1 MIYYKLIRTKLTSEV
16 WKLRFIADFHIHSRY
31 SRATSKDM
39 NLEGLSK
46 WAKIKG
52 ISLLGTGDF
61 THPLWFQELK
71 ENLKEENYGIYS
83 YNHTYFILTSEISFI
98 YSQNKKLRR
107 IHLIIFAPSL
117 EIAFKINK
125 ILGKFSDLSVDG
137 RPTIGKSMLE
147 VLPLLWEI
155 SEDIH
160 IIPAHAW
167 TPWFSL
173 FGSNSGF
180 DSIEEA
186 FGEYTDKIFA
196 IETGLSSDPPMNWRL
211 SFLDKIS
218 LISNSD
224 AHSPSKI
231 GREANMFDCDMN
243 YKEIFDAIK
252 SQDKNRFL
260 FTIEFFPEEGKYHYD
275 GHRNCNI
282 SLHPKESI
290 KLKNICPVCKKTL
303 TIGVLHRIEI
313 LADREEGFIP
323 PNRIPYVNLVPFEEI
338 IAQAINKDPS
348 SPYVQKEYIRLIEN
362 LGDELSILL
371 YRNISDIAKVSER
384 VAMGIKLMRDKK
396 ISIKPGYDGVYGK
409 IEIFN
414 NEERQISLF

>member
-83 YNHTYFILTSEISFI
+83 YNNTYFILTSEISFI

-125 ILGKFSDLSVDG
+125 ILGKFSDLSADG

-147 VLPLLWEI
+147 VLPLLWEL

-160 IIPAHAW
+160 IVPAHAW

-211 SFLDKIS
+211 SSLDKIS

-371 YRNISDIAKVSER
+371 YRDISDIAKVSER